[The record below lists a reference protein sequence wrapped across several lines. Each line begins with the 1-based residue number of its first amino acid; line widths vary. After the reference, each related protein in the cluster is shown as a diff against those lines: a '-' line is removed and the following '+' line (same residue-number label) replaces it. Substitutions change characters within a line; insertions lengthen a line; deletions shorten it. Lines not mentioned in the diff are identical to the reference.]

1 MSRQEAEEG
10 RDLVRAEG
18 TEEMTQISAM
28 TEQAGRRSLG
38 YWLLSRMFL
47 EVPTTGCLEDL
58 RRTLGSYAATDQ
70 IAELACRIDE
80 ALVHPD
86 DAAIAFTRHLVLGD
100 RKRGEP
106 LPFEAH
112 VLEGQLPGECTRQVR
127 EMMLDAGYEEV
138 AAEAPSPDHLG
149 AELRFMALLCHE
161 EYLAWLADRTSVAG
175 EKLRLQRRFLT
186 DHLAH
191 WAPDY
196 CEALAGRTGN
206 GYLRAVAKLT
216 TSTISDDLAL
226 LDDLCAW
233 IPPEEFAPPVPTE
246 TASPMA
252 TAQAHH

>member
-1 MSRQEAEEG
+1 
-10 RDLVRAEG
+10 
-18 TEEMTQISAM
+18 MTRISAM

-47 EVPTTGCLEDL
+47 EVPTVDCLEDL
-58 RRTLGSYAATDQ
+58 RRMLGSHAAKDEV
-70 IAELACRIDE
+70 ADLCCRIDE
-80 ALVHPD
+80 ALVRPD
-86 DAAIAFTRHLVLGD
+86 DAAVAFTRHLVLGD
-100 RKRGEP
+100 RNSGEP
-106 LPFEAH
+106 LPYEAH
-112 VLEGQLPGECTRQVR
+112 VLEGQLPGERTRQVR
-127 EMMLDAGYEEV
+127 ELMLDAGYEDV
-138 AAEAPSPDHLG
+138 AAGASSPDHLG

-161 EYLAWLADRTSVAG
+161 EYLAWLADRTGAGG

-216 TSTISDDLAL
+216 KQTITDDLAL

-246 TASPMA
+246 TASPIVA
-252 TAQAHH
+252 AEAHQ